1 MSSSDA
7 LTPSEQRVLDLLAD
21 GLDARTIAK
30 HLGLSTSE
38 YRALAQAVVIKL
50 VVGSRPE
57 APAAPVPR
65 PAEAE
70 HEHAEL
76 LHERYLP
83 QHLRSKHPV
92 GFAIHSS
99 NNLRDLEA
107 LHTFLHR

>member
-7 LTPSEQRVLDLLAD
+7 MTPSEQRLLDLLAD
-21 GLDARTIAK
+21 GLDGPAISK
-30 HLGLSTSE
+30 QLGLSTSE
-38 YRALAQAVVIKL
+38 ISALVQAVLTKL
-50 VVGSRPE
+50 QVHSRLE
-57 APAAPVPR
+57 AATESVR
-65 PAEAE
+65 GPAEAE
-70 HEHAEL
+70 HEHPEL

-99 NNLRDLEA
+99 NNLRELEA